1 MKINNLEGLQAPVVR
16 RLMAEKGADYTKW
29 IQDGE
34 VSVITHDGILKLGFK
49 PDELFDLTRDLND
62 ALGNFDMNLTE
73 RQREKDRQKI
83 EEELGKALRGQSEV
97 SFTDLGFDHISVDEV
112 HNFRKVFQGAK
123 TEVDKD
129 GEKRQGKRFANVVG
143 GQPSTRARKLFL
155 ISQAVQKKSGG
166 RGVFL
171 ASATPFENHATE
183 VYNILSFMA
192 RDRLKALGIFN
203 INDFFTA
210 FANFQT
216 EIVQK
221 ADGTFE
227 NKEVMKSFSNLP
239 ELQRLIQEFI
249 DFKEDPTL
257 VRPEKVVL
265 TPQLKMSP
273 KQEEVKEQI
282 LEMLRSDDDGV
293 VLKATT
299 YAKSNSVSPFFVKE
313 FMGQPKDL
321 NDFIDNSPKIKYTLE
336 MIRALKEDPKTAKRG
351 NFIYIGKEGIGFTD
365 YYIEYLT
372 KVVGYKK
379 TEIGV
384 ITGEISV
391 EAREEIKDKFN
402 SGEIKV
408 LIGGDPTKEGIDLQE
423 NGYATF
429 NVALGWNPTEMAQVE
444 GRVWR
449 QGNKANQVLMVYPLV
464 ENSGDVNIYQ
474 KFEEKA
480 GRIND
485 LFSYSEG
492 NNIFDVGELD
502 PKEKKLMLLTDPG
515 QKANLSIMIDSEK
528 LSGELIY
535 MK

>member
-1 MKINNLEGLQAPVVR
+1 
-16 RLMAEKGADYTKW
+16 
-29 IQDGE
+29 
-34 VSVITHDGILKLGFK
+34 
-49 PDELFDLTRDLND
+49 
-62 ALGNFDMNLTE
+62 
-73 RQREKDRQKI
+73 
-83 EEELGKALRGQSEV
+83 
-97 SFTDLGFDHISVDEV
+97 
-112 HNFRKVFQGAK
+112 
-123 TEVDKD
+123 
-129 GEKRQGKRFANVVG
+129 
-143 GQPSTRARKLFL
+143 
-155 ISQAVQKKSGG
+155 
-166 RGVFL
+166 
-171 ASATPFENHATE
+171 
-183 VYNILSFMA
+183 
-192 RDRLKALGIFN
+192 
-203 INDFFTA
+203 
-210 FANFQT
+210 
-216 EIVQK
+216 
-221 ADGTFE
+221 
-227 NKEVMKSFSNLP
+227 MKSFSNLP

-273 KQEEVKEQI
+273 KQDEVKQKI
-282 LEMLRSDDDGV
+282 LEMLASDDDGV

-299 YAKSNSVSPFFVKE
+299 YAKSNATSPFFVKE
-313 FMGQPKDL
+313 FMGEPENL
-321 NDFIDNSPKIKYTLE
+321 TDFIENSPKIKYTLE
-336 MIRALKEDPKTAKRG
+336 MIKALKEDPKTASRG
-351 NFIYIGKEGIGFTD
+351 NFIYIGKEGIGFVD

-379 TEIGV
+379 SEIGV
-384 ITGEISV
+384 ITGEISI
-391 EAREEIKDKFN
+391 EAREEVKDKFN

-429 NVALGWNPTEMAQVE
+429 NIALGWNPTEMAQVE

-492 NNIFDVGELD
+492 KKVFDVGELD
-502 PKEKKLMLLTDPG
+502 PKEKKLMLLTDPA

-528 LSGELIY
+528 LNGELSY